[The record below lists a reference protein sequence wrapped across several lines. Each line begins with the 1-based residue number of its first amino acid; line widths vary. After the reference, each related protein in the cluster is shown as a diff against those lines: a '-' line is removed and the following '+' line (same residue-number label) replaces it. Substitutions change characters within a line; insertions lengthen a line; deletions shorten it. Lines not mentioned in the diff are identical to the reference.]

1 MLFRS
6 GLGHYEQF
14 SLQLWFL
21 ATDPGATDRKQIL
34 LTQGDTETGLSL
46 YLFAGELY
54 VHAWCLDDG
63 TLNQH
68 TLKRSD
74 IDANQWHQVSVVYD
88 EIASRDGVS
97 YRLYLDGTEADATDD
112 GFRLD
117 QVGPIHLG
125 GLTAAVI
132 TRFDDGETVGNSHH
146 FAGQLTDLRL
156 WKTALS
162 AETITV
168 PPDAQHPRHIAPT
181 NHPDLLC
188 YLPMTEGYGAPVGE
202 HTGTRYA
209 PTNDNPTLLTPI
221 IYDQT
226 PQGHHGNLVVGPD
239 RVPGKWSAEPLP
251 PLFPHTALSLRDG
264 VLRLPDTA
272 TLNLVDTAFT
282 LELWVQVVSFERPL
296 TLLQAGPAGLLSLDI
311 AGNLQAQLGSSL
323 LTTAVP
329 LEAGQWHHVAWR
341 VESGVHTLFIDGQ
354 PQGDQPHRA
363 SLTDRVQWVFGGNFE
378 GNLSEL
384 RIWNQAQSEDAIAN
398 QWNRRLQGNEPG
410 LQGYWVFDTDPA
422 QEWIDAV
429 AALPVQLDTL
439 EDALPDNDWVTVAS
453 AFPRQEIGLRL
464 NQDVARPELVEL
476 NSLDLPTTGTL
487 EVWVQFERTQAQ
499 TIFDAST
506 ATSSFRLVLDSA
518 QVLHLDITNLAGETI
533 TAVLDLSGWPPE
545 FDSQI
550 HHLVVIWQ
558 TTPTTVLSLQ
568 LDDAVV
574 YATAASGSGLQI
586 GRASCRERV

>member
-1 MLFRS
+1 LLTWGDVTTGESQLQWRLETEGDETFLVLSGTGLSSEVRS
-6 GLGHYEQF
+6 DAIAPDQFNQRLHIAVVVQATQVQFFVDGTLAGTRSKAATSFSLEGGDLYLGRGFDDATYLHGTLQEVRLWRVARSTVDLQQTLHQQLTGAEAGLIGYWRLDSVTAQGTIPDLSFNHTDLAAGGILSVYQPQLTLHPEVLLPNPVEQVAQVLNFDAQHYGVTVVNPQDHGLGHYEQF

-46 YLFAGELY
+46 YLFGGELY

-88 EIASRDGVS
+88 EIASRNGVS

-209 PTNDNPTLLTPI
+209 PTTDNPTLLTPV

-226 PQGHHGNLVVGPD
+226 PQGHHGNLVVGPPGAD
-239 RVPGKWSAEPLP
+239 R
-251 PLFPHTALSLRDG
+251 
-264 VLRLPDTA
+264 
-272 TLNLVDTAFT
+272 
-282 LELWVQVVSFERPL
+282 Q
-296 TLLQAGPAGLLSLDI
+296 
-311 AGNLQAQLGSSL
+311 
-323 LTTAVP
+323 
-329 LEAGQWHHVAWR
+329 
-341 VESGVHTLFIDGQ
+341 
-354 PQGDQPHRA
+354 
-363 SLTDRVQWVFGGNFE
+363 
-378 GNLSEL
+378 
-384 RIWNQAQSEDAIAN
+384 
-398 QWNRRLQGNEPG
+398 
-410 LQGYWVFDTDPA
+410 
-422 QEWIDAV
+422 
-429 AALPVQLDTL
+429 
-439 EDALPDNDWVTVAS
+439 
-453 AFPRQEIGLRL
+453 
-464 NQDVARPELVEL
+464 
-476 NSLDLPTTGTL
+476 
-487 EVWVQFERTQAQ
+487 
-499 TIFDAST
+499 
-506 ATSSFRLVLDSA
+506 
-518 QVLHLDITNLAGETI
+518 
-533 TAVLDLSGWPPE
+533 
-545 FDSQI
+545 
-550 HHLVVIWQ
+550 
-558 TTPTTVLSLQ
+558 
-568 LDDAVV
+568 
-574 YATAASGSGLQI
+574 
-586 GRASCRERV
+586 